1 MIDAVL
7 VRLPEVP
14 VIVTVAVPGDAEL
27 AALSVSVLVL
37 VVVALVG
44 LNDAVTPVGRPD
56 AARATAPVKPFCGVI
71 EMVLVPLAP
80 CTMLTLAG
88 DAAMVNAERPVTVS
102 DRRAVLVKLPE
113 VPVIV
118 IVDVDEAAELLAV
131 SVSVLLVLAVAGL
144 NDAVTPAGRPDAARF
159 TAPLKPFCA
168 LIVIVLAPL
177 APAVI
182 ASVDADEDRPKEGPF
197 DTPVKL
203 LIRGWP
209 AGLPHP
215 VARS

>member
-1 MIDAVL
+1 MINAVL

-14 VIVTVAVPGDAEL
+14 VMVTAAVPGEAEL
-27 AALSVSVLVL
+27 AALSVSVPGL
-37 VVVALVG
+37 VVLAG

-56 AARATAPVKPFCGVI
+56 AARATAPVKPFCGV
-71 EMVLVPLAP
+71 MVIMLVPLAP
-80 CTMLTLAG
+80 CATLTLAG
-88 DAAMVNAERPVTVS
+88 DAAMLNAGSPVTVS
-102 DRRAVLVKLPE
+102 ESRALLVRLPE

-118 IVDVDEAAELLAV
+118 IVEVDEAAVPLAV
-131 SVSVLLVLAVAGL
+131 SVRVLMVVAVAGL
-144 NDAVTPAGRPDAARF
+144 NDAVTPAGSPDAARL

-168 LIVIVLAPL
+168 LIVMVLFPL

-182 ASVDADEDRPKEGPF
+182 ASLDADEDKPKDGPF
-197 DTPVKL
+197 DTPVRL
-203 LIRGWP
+203 LISGWP

>member
-14 VIVTVAVPGDAEL
+14 VMVTVDVPGVAEL
-27 AALSVSVLVL
+27 AALSVSVLGLVVLARLNDAVTPLGRPDVARATVPVKPFCGVMVIVLLALAPCATLTLAGDAVIVNAGSPVTVSNSRVLLVRLPEVPEIVIDDVDEAAEALTVSVSVL
-37 VVVALVG
+37 VVVAVAG

-56 AARATAPVKPFCGVI
+56 AARLTA
-71 EMVLVPLAP
+71 LV
-80 CTMLTLAG
+80 
-88 DAAMVNAERPVTVS
+88 
-102 DRRAVLVKLPE
+102 
-113 VPVIV
+113 
-118 IVDVDEAAELLAV
+118 
-131 SVSVLLVLAVAGL
+131 
-144 NDAVTPAGRPDAARF
+144 
-159 TAPLKPFCA
+159 KPFCA
-168 LIVIVLAPL
+168 LMVMVLVPL

-182 ASVDADEDRPKEGPF
+182 ASVDADEDRPKDGPF
-197 DTPVKL
+197 DTPVRL

>member
-14 VIVTVAVPGDAEL
+14 VMVTVAVPSVAEL
-27 AALSVSVLVL
+27 AALSVSVPGL
-37 VVVALVG
+37 VVLAG

-71 EMVLVPLAP
+71 VIVLVALAP
-80 CTMLTLAG
+80 CATLTLAG
-88 DAAMVNAERPVTVS
+88 DAAMLNAGSPVTVS
-102 DRRAVLVKLPE
+102 ESRAVLVRLPD
-113 VPVIV
+113 VPVTV
-118 IVDVDEAAELLAV
+118 IVEVDEATEPLAV
-131 SVSVLLVLAVAGL
+131 SVRVLVVLTVAGL
-144 NDAVTPAGRPDAARF
+144 NDAVTPAGSPDAARL

-168 LIVIVLAPL
+168 PIVIVLVPL

-182 ASVDADEDRPKEGPF
+182 ASVDAEDDTPKDGPL
-197 DTPVKL
+197 DTPVRL